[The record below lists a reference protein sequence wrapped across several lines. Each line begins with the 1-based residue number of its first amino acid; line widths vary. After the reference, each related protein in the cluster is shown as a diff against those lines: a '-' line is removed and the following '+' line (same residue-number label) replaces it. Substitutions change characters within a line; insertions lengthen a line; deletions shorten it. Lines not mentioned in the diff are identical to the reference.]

1 VVLMALKSVSTIL
14 KDAQKNHYAVAA
26 FNVFNFES
34 ISWIIKA
41 AEQENAPVIAML
53 YPSVSSHIPASTFCV
68 TVKDIARN
76 AKVPVGVHYDHS
88 NSFEQIMTAI
98 KEGFPSVMIDG
109 SYLPFDENVKIT
121 RDIVR
126 VAHPM
131 GIDVEAELGYVGR
144 ASNENDYVNSS
155 TYTNPD
161 SAVEF
166 VDRTGVDSLAIAIGS
181 AHGNYVSAPNLDL
194 DRLKEIRNKISV
206 PLVLH
211 GGSGIPD
218 DQIKKAVKLGIT
230 KLNIGTEFGQQ
241 FYLQMKEIMMGEKA
255 PKSMLGCLSAL
266 ESGMVSYIRSKIQLL
281 KG

>member
-1 VVLMALKSVSTIL
+1 MSLKSVSTIL

-41 AEQENAPVIAML
+41 AEQENTPIIAML
-53 YPSVSSHIPASTFCV
+53 YPSVSKHIPASTFCAIA
-68 TVKDIARN
+68 KDLARN

-98 KEGFPSVMIDG
+98 KDGFPSVMIDG
-109 SYLPFDENVKIT
+109 SYLPYEENVKIT
-121 RDIVR
+121 REIVR

-144 ASNENDYVNSS
+144 ASNEDDYANPS
-155 TYTNPD
+155 TYTDPD
-161 SAVEF
+161 NAVEF

-181 AHGNYVSAPNLDL
+181 AHGNYVSTPKLDL
-194 DRLKEIRNKISV
+194 GRLKEIRNKVSV

-241 FYLQMKEIMMGEKA
+241 FYIQMKEIMRDEKA
-255 PKSMLGCLSAL
+255 PQSMFGCFAAL
-266 ESGMVSYIRSKIQLL
+266 ESGMISYIRSKIQLL